1 MSMADEHMV
10 GLKRKLMTGCGS
22 LHCTA
27 FFDPGTKNLLE
38 LYLNKGSTGG
48 CNNFMVGL
56 SRMTSLAAR
65 SGASLDDILDQ
76 LDSCGACPSYAV
88 KRATDDRTSP
98 GSCCPSAVGKALKE
112 MHDQLCGVTHSAY
125 YDRKKP
131 VNACPSCGSEL
142 QFEGGCMICKSCG
155 WSRCERWPNARSP
168 RLHPSGAW
176 YPATGLS
183 HVPRYANTWA

>member
-1 MSMADEHMV
+1 MNTDSNLV

-27 FFDPGTKNLLE
+27 FFDPETCNLVE
-38 LYLNKGSTGG
+38 VYLNKGSTGG

-88 KRATDDRTSP
+88 KRATGTASP
-98 GSCCPSAVGKALKE
+98 GSCCPSAVGRALKD
-112 MHDQLCGVTHSAY
+112 MHEHVMGNVPAKEQKSA
-125 YDRKKP
+125 KTP
-131 VNACPSCGSEL
+131 VNACPSCGAEL

-155 WSRCERWPNARSP
+155 WSRCERWTSVRASRGQPP
-168 RLHPSGAW
+168 
-176 YPATGLS
+176 
-183 HVPRYANTWA
+183 